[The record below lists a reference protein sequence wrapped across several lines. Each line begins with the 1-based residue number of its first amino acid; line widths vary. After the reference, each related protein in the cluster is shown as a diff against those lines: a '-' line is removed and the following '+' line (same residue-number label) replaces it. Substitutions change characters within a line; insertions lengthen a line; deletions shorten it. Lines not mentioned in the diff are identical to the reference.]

1 MEIAVSIPVFFR
13 NHLQKEITVKLIKLA
28 ALSLCLTLGSM
39 SLNGCNRNGAA
50 EKAGEKVD
58 EATKKAGEAG
68 EEATDTLKKALPDD
82 TTNQ

>member
-1 MEIAVSIPVFFR
+1 MFFR
-13 NHLQKEITVKLIKLA
+13 NPLRKEITVKLIKLA